1 MVAQCIRIV
10 KVIWI
15 FRPPESELSTLAD
28 VEVRA
33 ELTIEPFV
41 EGSPGDH
48 VLAAI
53 EALRPA
59 QPDVGPFATTVVGDV
74 EAIGQLVRDA
84 LVAAFTHGATG
95 ATVSLHRTAT
105 LSTDGHEF
113 VAALRPVL
121 RTLGLHFAEVGEA
134 GPLDVPIEWRGE
146 HIGFVGQLPVD
157 PNVQDG
163 LVKLIALVE
172 AEFGRPLAELDRTQK
187 QQALR
192 SLDQHGA
199 FTLRNAVDVIADA
212 FSVSRATLYNYL
224 RSNRNLS

>member
-1 MVAQCIRIV
+1 MAQLIRIV
-10 KVIWI
+10 KDIWI
-15 FRPPESELSTLAD
+15 FRPSESELSTVAH

-41 EGSPGDH
+41 EGSPGAH

-53 EALRPA
+53 EALGSA
-59 QPDVGPFATTVVGDV
+59 QPDVGPFATTVVGDI
-74 EAIGQLVRDA
+74 EEIGELVREA

-121 RTLGLHFAEVGEA
+121 RSLGLHFADVGEA

-146 HIGFVGQLPVD
+146 QVGSVGQLPVD

-163 LVKLIALVE
+163 LTKLIALVE

-187 QQALR
+187 QQALH
-192 SLDQHGA
+192 SLDRHGA

-224 RSNRNLS
+224 RSNRNRS